1 MAERQTLARP
11 YAEAAF
17 RLARDKNSLPAWSG
31 MLHFASQLGM
41 DERVARLARDPKVPR
56 ARFLELFLGAL
67 GDRATP
73 EFANFVRV
81 LQTNGRLA
89 LLPEIAMQ
97 FDDLRAQA
105 EGTVEAEVVS
115 AFDVSADEQK
125 RIKAA
130 LARRLNR
137 EVTLTTRVD
146 RALIGGIVIRAG
158 DMVID
163 GSARGRLQALA
174 NALEP

>member
-17 RLARDKNSLPAWSG
+17 RLARDNKSLPAWSG
-31 MLHFASQLGM
+31 MLHFASQLGT

-56 ARFLELFLGAL
+56 ARFLELFLGVL

-97 FDDLRAQA
+97 FDELRAGA

-125 RIKAA
+125 RIQAA
-130 LARRLNR
+130 LAKRLNR

-174 NALEP
+174 NSLEQ

>member
-31 MLHFASQLGM
+31 MLHFASQLSA
-41 DERVARLARDPKVPR
+41 DERVARLARDPKIPR
-56 ARFLELFLGAL
+56 ARFLELFLGVL

-73 EFANFVRV
+73 ELANFVRV

-89 LLPEIAMQ
+89 LLPEITMQ
-97 FDDLRAQA
+97 FDELRAEA
-105 EGTVEAEVVS
+105 EGTVEAEVIS
-115 AFDVSADEQK
+115 AFDVSADEQN
-125 RIKAA
+125 RIKTA
-130 LARRLNR
+130 LAKRLNR
-137 EVTLTTRVD
+137 QVTLTTRVD

-174 NALEP
+174 NSLEQ